1 MRIVSE
7 LKPIIGLEV
16 HCQLT
21 NLRSKL
27 FCSCSADYRGK
38 PPNTNT
44 CPVCIGEPGSLPVL
58 NREAL
63 ISVLKVAIALKA
75 DISRF
80 TYFSRKNYFYP
91 DLPKNFQ
98 ISQYDGAG
106 GIPIARGGSIDI
118 GGRIVR
124 IRRIQL
130 EEDPGRI
137 VYEGTITSST
147 GLLIDYNRSGIALV
161 EIVTEP
167 DITSPREARVFLEKL
182 RSLLEYIGVFDGS
195 LEGAMRCDANISIP
209 GGGRVEIKNISSFHD
224 VEKAL
229 SFELARQKQRMVRG
243 LGVIRETR
251 HWDPR
256 RRITVSLRV
265 KEEEQD
271 YRYFPEPDLPP
282 IIVTDALIEEAERS
296 MPIPPYEKI
305 DLYVS
310 KYGLSRGLAEIL
322 VSSKDLSEL
331 YDKIVECYGKPGRVA
346 SWLIE
351 DLLPLLDK
359 LGVGVKDSKAKPE
372 DIAYLLKSI
381 DEGLIDR
388 SRALSMLRSMVLEGS
403 RPVIVFEHSLES
415 RISLVELD
423 RIISEVVEAEG
434 KAFQDAIRNP
444 KALNYLVGLV
454 VKRCGG
460 RADPREVY
468 KLLSKKVR
476 EYRRSRR

>member
-1 MRIVSE
+1 MSE

-38 PPNTNT
+38 PPNTNI

-63 ISVLKVAIALKA
+63 ISVLKVAIALRA

-106 GIPIARGGSIDI
+106 GIPIARGGFLDI
-118 GGRIVR
+118 GERIVR

-209 GGGRVEIKNISSFHD
+209 GGGRVEVKNISSFHD

-229 SFELARQKQRMVRG
+229 SFELARQKQRIMRG
-243 LGVIRETR
+243 LTVVRETR

-282 IIVTDALIEEAERS
+282 VIVTDALIEEAKRS
-296 MPIPPYEKI
+296 IPILPYEKI
-305 DLYVS
+305 DMYVS
-310 KYGLSRGLAEIL
+310 RYGLSRGLAEVL
-322 VSSKDLSEL
+322 VSSRALSEL
-331 YDKIVECYGKPGRVA
+331 YDRIVECYGKPGRVA
-346 SWLIE
+346 SWIVE
-351 DLLPLLDK
+351 DLIPLLDK

-372 DIAYLLKSI
+372 DIAYLLRSI

-403 RPVIVFEHSLES
+403 RPVIALEHGLES
-415 RISLVELD
+415 RMSIIELD

-434 KAFQDAIRNP
+434 RAFQDAVRNP

-454 VKRCGG
+454 VKRSGG

-468 KLLSKKVR
+468 KLLSRRVR
-476 EYRRSRR
+476 EYRRSRG

>member
-1 MRIVSE
+1 MSE
-7 LKPIIGLEV
+7 VKPMIGLEV

-21 NLRSKL
+21 NLKSKL

-38 PPNTNT
+38 PPNTNI

-58 NREAL
+58 NKEAL
-63 ISVLKVAIALKA
+63 ISALKVAIALRA
-75 DISRF
+75 DISRL

-106 GIPIARGGSIDI
+106 GIPIAKGGLLDI
-118 GGRIVR
+118 GDRVVR

-147 GLLIDYNRSGIALV
+147 GLLVDYNRSGVALV
-161 EIVTEP
+161 EVVTEP
-167 DITSPREARVFLEKL
+167 DIESPREARIFLEKL
-182 RSLLEYIGVFDGS
+182 RSLLEYIEVFDGS

-209 GGGRVEIKNISSFHD
+209 GGGRVEVKNISSFHD

-229 SFELARQKQRMVRG
+229 SFELTRQKQRMLRG
-243 LGVIRETR
+243 LSVLRETR

-282 IIVTDALIEEAERS
+282 IVITEALIEEARRS
-296 MPIPPYEKI
+296 MPMLPYEKI
-305 DLYVS
+305 EIYTE
-310 KYGLSRGLAEIL
+310 KYGLSRDLAELL
-322 VSSKDLSEL
+322 VSSRALSEL
-331 YDKIVECYGKPGRVA
+331 YDRILECYGKPDRVA
-346 SWLIE
+346 SWIVE
-351 DLLPLLDK
+351 ELLPFLNK
-359 LGVGVKDSKAKPE
+359 LKISIKDSKAKPE

-381 DEGLIDR
+381 DEGFTDR
-388 SRALSMLRSMVLEGS
+388 SAVYSILRSMVLEGS
-403 RPVIVFEHSLES
+403 SPTAFIKPSLEY
-415 RISLVELD
+415 RMDKIDLD
-423 RIISEVVEAEG
+423 RIISEVIDMNR
-434 KAFQDAIRNP
+434 KAFQDAIHNR

-454 VKRCGG
+454 VKRSGG
-460 RADPREVY
+460 KADPKEVY
-468 KLLSKKVR
+468 NLLSRKVR
-476 EYRRSRR
+476 EYKRIQGLS

>member
-1 MRIVSE
+1 MSSE
-7 LKPIIGLEV
+7 VKPIIGLEV

-38 PPNTNT
+38 PPNTNI

-63 ISVLKVAIALKA
+63 ISVLKVAVALRA
-75 DISRF
+75 EISKF

-98 ISQYDGAG
+98 ISQYDGVG
-106 GIPIARGGSIDI
+106 GIPIAKGGSLDI
-118 GGRIVR
+118 GDRIIR

-137 VYEGTITSST
+137 IYEGTITSST
-147 GLLIDYNRSGIALV
+147 GLLIDYNRSGVALV

-167 DITSPREARVFLEKL
+167 DIESPREAKIFLEKL

-229 SFELARQKQRMVRG
+229 SFELARQKQRMLRG
-243 LGVIRETR
+243 LHIIRETR

-282 IIVTDALIEEAERS
+282 IVITDSLIEEVRRS
-296 MPIPPYEKI
+296 MPMLPYEKI
-305 DLYVS
+305 DIYVS
-310 KYGLSRGLAEIL
+310 KYGLNRSLAELL
-322 VSSKDLSEL
+322 VSSKALSDL
-331 YDKIVECYGKPGRVA
+331 YDKIVELYGRPDRVA
-346 SWLIE
+346 SWLVE
-351 DLLPLLDK
+351 ELLPLLDK
-359 LGVGVKDSKAKPE
+359 LGVKIQDSKAKPE
-372 DIAYLLKSI
+372 DIAYLLRCM
-381 DEGLIDR
+381 DEGL
-388 SRALSMLRSMVLEGS
+388 LGKSMLSSIIRSMVLEGS
-403 RPVIVFEHSLES
+403 KPTVSIDRLES
-415 RISLVELD
+415 RMGKVELD
-423 RIISEVVEAEG
+423 KIISEVIEMEK
-434 KAFQDAIRNP
+434 KAFQDAIHNP
-444 KALNYLVGLV
+444 KALNHLVGLV
-454 VKRCGG
+454 VKRSGG
-460 RADPREVY
+460 RADPREAY
-468 KLLSKKVR
+468 RLLSKKVR
-476 EYRRSRR
+476 EYRRTQSIE

>member
-1 MRIVSE
+1 MLIMSE
-7 LKPIIGLEV
+7 VKPVIGLEV

-21 NLRSKL
+21 NLKTKL
-27 FCSCSADYRGK
+27 FCSCPADYRGK
-38 PPNTNT
+38 PPNTNI

-63 ISVLKVAIALKA
+63 ISALKVAIALRA

-80 TYFSRKNYFYP
+80 IYFSRKNYFYP

-106 GIPIARGGSIDI
+106 GIPIARDGSLDI
-118 GGRIVR
+118 GDRVVR

-167 DITSPREARVFLEKL
+167 DIGSPREARIFLERL
-182 RSLLEYIGVFDGS
+182 RSLLEYIGVFDGG
-195 LEGAMRCDANISIP
+195 LEGAMRCDANISIL
-209 GGGRVEIKNISSFHD
+209 GGGRVEVKNISSFHD

-229 SFELARQKQRMVRG
+229 SFELARQKQRMLRG

-251 HWDPR
+251 HWDSR

-282 IIVTDALIEEAERS
+282 IIVTDALIEEARGA
-296 MPIPPYEKI
+296 MPMLPYEKI
-305 DLYVS
+305 DIYVS
-310 KYGLSRGLAEIL
+310 KYGLSRGLAELL
-322 VSSKDLSEL
+322 VSSKALSEL
-331 YDKIVECYGKPGRVA
+331 YDKIVECYGKPDRVA
-346 SWLIE
+346 SWVIGE
-351 DLLPLLDK
+351 LLPLLDK
-359 LGVGVKDSKAKPE
+359 LGLKIQDSKAKPE
-372 DIAYLLKSI
+372 DIAYLLRCM
-381 DEGLIDR
+381 DEGIVDK
-388 SRALSMLRSMVLEGS
+388 SVVQPILRSMVLEGS
-403 RPVIVFEHSLES
+403 RPSVEAGYRLES
-415 RISLVELD
+415 RMEEVDVD
-423 RIISEVVEAEG
+423 RIIEEVVEME
-434 KAFQDAIRNP
+434 KEAFHDAIRNP

-454 VKRCGG
+454 VRRSGG

-468 KLLSKKVR
+468 KILSKKVK
-476 EYRRSRR
+476 EYRRGGV